1 MERNINQDY
10 YKMDDYMYYDDMYYD
25 DLNDNAFAN
34 RYNNEFNQRFD
45 NRFDRRYDNRFD
57 RRDNR
62 DYYDPMRYY
71 RYPYCDR
78 YGRCENP
85 IWWMFW
91 PLFFL

>member
-10 YKMDDYMYYDDMYYD
+10 YNMNDDIYYDDM
-25 DLNDNAFAN
+25 NDNVFTT
-34 RYNNEFNQRFD
+34 RFNNEFNQRYD

-57 RRDNR
+57 RRFDR
-62 DYYDPMRYY
+62 DYYNDPMRYY

-85 IWWMFW
+85 IWWLFW
-91 PLFFL
+91 PLFFM